1 MAVIFRPLNMSPA
14 RVQILAEIVMQLAEL
29 AMVPQLISALE
40 ALVQLIMFMM
50 VTPLQQIAWQFQIAQ
65 VQDM

>member
-1 MAVIFRPLNMSPA
+1 MSPA
-14 RVQILAEIVMQLAEL
+14 RVQILAEIVMQPAEL
-29 AMVPQLISALE
+29 AMVTQLISALE

>member
-1 MAVIFRPLNMSPA
+1 
-14 RVQILAEIVMQLAEL
+14 MQLAEL